1 MQLRRKTKR
10 FAALVL
16 AMSMALG
23 CMPVGAWAEAT
34 TPTDLPPIIATD
46 GEAVPEPALPSDE
59 QEAEKTDDAPASED
73 SEVPDESHGDSEPA
87 ADDPASEQEE
97 SADDNADDMP
107 ADNPQ
112 GDDAQ
117 DAIPDEPTDG
127 SEEENEDN
135 TPDGEIVPDD
145 RLPIQAALDEHGHV
159 YVATVHKA
167 VVYSDAARTEESLV
181 YTTTEDVFLVLATE
195 FVAPAS
201 VKVWFL
207 NETGEVICGY
217 VRADD
222 LDSSYLLDEDIP
234 QISFFP
240 AGEGMTDIGLMP
252 LFIVSG
258 EQPTTDAEG
267 DSAEIQEDAVP
278 DEQQPDTETPDDAAG
293 LQPEHGELGDADEQ
307 LPVTDM
313 EEILPPEENTDAPVL
328 AAPGDYVSVTT
339 DTRVLEY
346 VNEYGIEDYYCDG
359 YLGQFVNDATVQVL
373 SVTTDE
379 LGNGWYEVRFL
390 YGDDFADGTM
400 KWTDYATCWVMAAE
414 TGPANSDACTVTDF
428 AYSQEFLE
436 ALQAMDISL
445 YATAM
450 NGFSLKN
457 INGSVGGFYAWQSS
471 LYGSSGRD
479 SAYPQIAKSASH
491 GTIYATPHYL
501 EGYTVYCLE
510 HNLSGPGEGSGSNQT
525 AKGPYVLV
533 DMDYFVNNSV
543 GGGVSGV
550 RFSAKTMHA
559 LAWVLRHTYPFMA
572 VNRSASNN
580 EVWSRV
586 AGQFAM
592 REVIKQLEG
601 SQYVRSYWDMD
612 SFYAF
617 SGGAPAVYL
626 TYARWLAEN
635 GIARA
640 SITGKI
646 TASNQSLSVSG
657 SSYIGNVTLTTD
669 ADLIRI
675 PRSVGTLTGNS
686 GGSDGSYYY
695 IKSGDTIQVTSSS
708 SRFAVSMESVS
719 SDDEEAYFLVGI
731 PSVAIQKIMV
741 PLYGSPYALQSASVT
756 FELSTGEIKVT
767 KKSSDGI
774 LLKGSVFELLS
785 SGGAVLATKT
795 TGSDG
800 VVLFADLTPGAYTV
814 REKSAPEGYA
824 LSASSSSGVT
834 VAAGTTT
841 HVSFTNERIMGRIR
855 VNKTDSLTGQPLA
868 GAVFSVTR
876 LTGPA
881 SDNAADIGRV
891 VATITTNTQ
900 GIAETEPLPWGQ
912 YRITE
917 TGVPSGYLDAGYTTT
932 VTIR

>member
-1 MQLRRKTKR
+1 MQLRRKIKR
-10 FAALVL
+10 LAALVL
-16 AMSMALG
+16 AISMALG
-23 CMPVGAWAEAT
+23 CMPVSAWAEAT

-46 GEAVPEPALPSDE
+46 GEAMPEPALPSDE
-59 QEAEKTDDAPASED
+59 QEAEQTDDEPAPED
-73 SEVPDESHGDSEPA
+73 LEVPDESDGDSKPA
-87 ADDPASEQEE
+87 ADDPVSEQEE

-117 DAIPDEPTDG
+117 DALPDEPADA
-127 SEEENEDN
+127 SEEENENN
-135 TPDGEIVPDD
+135 TPAEEAEPDN
-145 RLPIQAALDEHGHV
+145 RLSIQAALDEHGHV

-167 VVYSDAARTEESLV
+167 AVYSDAALTEESLV

-207 NETGEVICGY
+207 SETGEVICGY

-252 LFIVSG
+252 LFIVSS
-258 EQPTTDAEG
+258 EQPTEG
-267 DSAEIQEDAVP
+267 DEADPAETQEDTVP
-278 DEQQPDTETPDDAAG
+278 DEQQLDAETPDDPAE
-293 LQPEHGELGDADEQ
+293 LQPDEGELGDAAEQ
-307 LPVTDM
+307 LPITDM
-313 EEILPPEENTDAPVL
+313 EEILPPEEIADAPVL
-328 AAPGDYVSVTT
+328 AVPGDYVSVTT

-346 VNEYGIEDYYCDG
+346 VNEYAIEDDYCDG
-359 YLGQFVNDATVQVL
+359 YLGQFVSDATVQVL

-400 KWTDYATCWVMAAE
+400 KWTDYATCWVMADE
-414 TGPANSDACTVTDF
+414 TGPAGSDACTVTDF
-428 AYSQEFLE
+428 AYSQEFLR
-436 ALQAMDISL
+436 ALQEMDISL
-445 YATAM
+445 YSTPM

-501 EGYTVYCLE
+501 EGFTVYCLE
-510 HNLSGPGEGSGSNQT
+510 HTLSGPGEGSGSSQT

-533 DMDYFVNNSV
+533 DMDYFVNNSG

-572 VNRSASNN
+572 LNRSDSNN

-612 SFYAF
+612 NFYAF

-646 TASNQSLSVSG
+646 KTTNQSLSVSG
-657 SSYIGNVTLTTD
+657 SSYIGTVTLTTD

-695 IKSGDTIQVTSSS
+695 VKSGDTIRVTSSS
-708 SRFAVSMESVS
+708 SRFAVSMESIS
-719 SDDEEAYFLVGI
+719 SDDEEANFLVGI

-741 PLYGSPYALQSASVT
+741 PLYGSPYALQTASVT

-774 LLKGSVFELLS
+774 LLQGAVFELLS
-785 SGGAVLATKT
+785 SSGSVLATKT

-800 VVLFADLTPGAYTV
+800 VVLFADLTPGTYTV

-824 LSASSSSGVT
+824 VSTSSSSDVT

-841 HVSFTNERIMGRIR
+841 HVAFTNERITGRIR
-855 VNKTDSLTGQPLA
+855 VVKTDSLTGKPLA

-876 LTGPA
+876 LSGPA

-891 VATITTNTQ
+891 VATITTNAQ
-900 GIAETEPLPWGQ
+900 GIAETGLLPWGQ
-912 YRITE
+912 YSVTE
-917 TGVPSGYLDAGYTTT
+917 TGVPNGYLDAGYTTT
-932 VTIR
+932 VTIQ

>member
-1 MQLRRKTKR
+1 MQLRRKIKR
-10 FAALVL
+10 LAALVL

-34 TPTDLPPIIATD
+34 TPTDLPTIIATD
-46 GEAVPEPALPSDE
+46 GEAVPEPMLPSDE
-59 QEAEKTDDAPASED
+59 QEDEQTDGEPAPED
-73 SEVPDESHGDSEPA
+73 SADPDESDGDSEPA
-87 ADDPASEQEE
+87 ADAPASEQEE
-97 SADDNADDMP
+97 SADDNADNMS

-117 DAIPDEPTDG
+117 DALPDEPADA
-127 SEEENEDN
+127 SEEENENN
-135 TPDGEIVPDD
+135 TPAEEAEPDN

-167 VVYSDAARTEESLV
+167 SVYSDAAMTEESLV

-217 VRADD
+217 ACADD
-222 LDSSYLLDEDIP
+222 LDTSYLLDEDIP

-240 AGEGMTDIGLMP
+240 AGEGMTDIGRMP

-258 EQPTTDAEG
+258 VQPTEGAEAG
-267 DSAEIQEDAVP
+267 PAETQEDAVP
-278 DEQQPDTETPDDAAG
+278 DEQQPDAETPDDAAG
-293 LQPEHGELGDADEQ
+293 IQPEQDELGDAAEQ

-313 EEILPPEENTDAPVL
+313 EEILPPEEAPDAPVL

-346 VNEYGIEDYYCDG
+346 VNEYAIEDDYCDG
-359 YLGQFVNDATVQVL
+359 YLGQFVSDATVQVL

-414 TGPANSDACTVTDF
+414 TSPAGSDACTVTDF

-445 YATAM
+445 YSTPM

-457 INGSVGGFYAWQSS
+457 INGSIGGFYAWQSS

-533 DMDYFVNNSV
+533 DMDYFVNNSG

-572 VNRSASNN
+572 LNRSDSNN

-612 SFYAF
+612 NFYAF

-657 SSYIGNVTLTTD
+657 SSYIGTVTLTTD

-695 IKSGDTIQVTSSS
+695 IKSGDTIRVTSSS
-708 SRFAVSMESVS
+708 SRFAISMESVS

-774 LLKGSVFELLS
+774 LLKGAVFELLS
-785 SGGAVLATKT
+785 SSGSVLATKT

-800 VVLFADLTPGAYTV
+800 VVLFADLTPGTYTV

-841 HVSFTNERIMGRIR
+841 NVSFTNDRITGRIR
-855 VNKTDSLTGQPLA
+855 VVKTDSLTGKPLA

-876 LTGPA
+876 LSGPA

-891 VATITTNTQ
+891 VATITTNAQ
-900 GIAETEPLPWGQ
+900 GIAETGLLPWGK
-912 YRITE
+912 YSVTE
-917 TGVPSGYLDAGYTTT
+917 TGVPNGYLDAGYTTT
-932 VTIR
+932 VTIQ

>member
-1 MQLRRKTKR
+1 MQLRRKIKR
-10 FAALVL
+10 LAALVL

-117 DAIPDEPTDG
+117 DAIPDEPADG

-240 AGEGMTDIGLMP
+240 VGEGMTDIGVMP

-258 EQPTTDAEG
+258 EQPAVDTESAPPEVQEG
-267 DSAEIQEDAVP
+267 PVP
-278 DEQQPDTETPDDAAG
+278 DEQQPDAETPDDPTEF
-293 LQPEHGELGDADEQ
+293 QPDEGELVDAAEL
-307 LPVTDM
+307 LPVTDI
-313 EEILPPEENTDAPVL
+313 EEILPPEENPDAPVL

-346 VNEYGIEDYYCDG
+346 VNEYAIEDYYCDG
-359 YLGQFVNDATVQVL
+359 YLGQFVSDATVQVL

-400 KWTDYATCWVMAAE
+400 KWTDYATCWVMADE
-414 TGPANSDACTVTDF
+414 TGPAGSDACTVTDF
-428 AYSQEFLE
+428 AYSQEFLR
-436 ALQAMDISL
+436 ALQEMDISL
-445 YATAM
+445 FTTPM

-501 EGYTVYCLE
+501 EGFTVYCLE
-510 HNLSGPGEGSGSNQT
+510 HTLSGPGEGSGSSQT

-533 DMDYFVNNSV
+533 DMDYFVNNSG

-572 VNRSASNN
+572 LNRSDSNN

-612 SFYAF
+612 NFYAF

-646 TASNQSLSVSG
+646 KASNQSLSVSG
-657 SSYIGNVTLTTD
+657 SSYIGTVTLTTD

-695 IKSGDTIQVTSSS
+695 IKSGDTIRVTSSI
-708 SRFAVSMESVS
+708 SRFAVSMESIS
-719 SDDEEAYFLVGI
+719 SDDEEANFLVGI

-741 PLYGSPYALQSASVT
+741 PLYGSPYALQTASVT

-774 LLKGSVFELLS
+774 LLKGAVFELLS
-785 SGGAVLATKT
+785 SSGSVLATKT

-800 VVLFADLTPGAYTV
+800 VVLFADLTPGTYTV

-841 HVSFTNERIMGRIR
+841 HVSFTNERITGRIR
-855 VNKTDSLTGQPLA
+855 VVKTDSLTGKPLA

-891 VATITTNTQ
+891 VATITTNAR
-900 GIAETEPLPWGQ
+900 GIAETGLLPWGK
-912 YRITE
+912 YSVTE
-917 TGVPSGYLDAGYTTT
+917 TGVPDGYLDAGYTTT
-932 VTIR
+932 VTIQ

>member
-1 MQLRRKTKR
+1 MQLRRKIKR
-10 FAALVL
+10 LAALVL

-23 CMPVGAWAEAT
+23 CMPVGAWAEGT
-34 TPTDLPPIIATD
+34 TPTDLPTIIATD
-46 GEAVPEPALPSDE
+46 GEAVPEPALPSYE
-59 QEAEKTDDAPASED
+59 QEAEHTDDEPAPED
-73 SEVPDESHGDSEPA
+73 SGVPDESHGDSEPA

-117 DAIPDEPTDG
+117 DALPDEPADV
-127 SEEENEDN
+127 SEEDEDN
-135 TPDGEIVPDD
+135 TPDEEAEPDN
-145 RLPIQAALDEHGHV
+145 RLPIQSALDEHGHV

-167 VVYSDAARTEESLV
+167 SVYSDAAMTEESLV

-234 QISFFP
+234 QISYFP

-258 EQPTTDAEG
+258 EQPTEGVEADPAET
-267 DSAEIQEDAVP
+267 QEGPVS
-278 DEQQPDTETPDDAAG
+278 DEQQPDAETPDDAAG
-293 LQPEHGELGDADEQ
+293 LLPEEDELGDAAEQ

-313 EEILPPEENTDAPVL
+313 EEILPPEEAPDAPVL
-328 AAPGDYVSVTT
+328 AVPGDYVSVTT
-339 DTRVLEY
+339 NTRVLEY
-346 VNEYGIEDYYCDG
+346 VNEYAIEDYYCDG
-359 YLGQFVNDATVQVL
+359 YLGQFVSDATVQVL

-390 YGDDFADGTM
+390 YGDDFPDGTM

-414 TGPANSDACTVTDF
+414 TGPADSDTCTVTDF

-445 YATAM
+445 FTTPM

-457 INGSVGGFYAWQSS
+457 INGSIGGFYAWQSS

-533 DMDYFVNNSV
+533 DMDYFVNNSG

-550 RFSAKTMHA
+550 RFSEKTMHA

-572 VNRSASNN
+572 LNRSDSNN

-612 SFYAF
+612 SFYSF
-617 SGGAPAVYL
+617 SSGAPAVYL

-657 SSYIGNVTLTTD
+657 SSYIGTVTLTTD

-695 IKSGDTIQVTSSS
+695 VKSGDTIRVTSSS
-708 SRFAVSMESVS
+708 SRFAISMESVS

-774 LLKGSVFELLS
+774 LLKGAVFELLS
-785 SGGAVLATKT
+785 SSGSVLATKT

-800 VVLFADLTPGAYTV
+800 VVLFADLTPGTYTV

-841 HVSFTNERIMGRIR
+841 NVSFTNDRITGRIR
-855 VNKTDSLTGQPLA
+855 VVKTDSLTGKPLA

-876 LTGPA
+876 LSGPA

-891 VATITTNTQ
+891 VATITTNAQ
-900 GIAETEPLPWGQ
+900 GIAETGLLPWGQ
-912 YRITE
+912 YSITE
-917 TGVPSGYLDAGYTTT
+917 TGVPNGYLDAGYTTT
-932 VTIR
+932 VTIQ

>member
-1 MQLRRKTKR
+1 MRLKRKIKR
-10 FAALVL
+10 LAALVL

-59 QEAEKTDDAPASED
+59 QEAGKTDDAPAPED
-73 SEVPDESHGDSEPA
+73 LEDPDESHGDSEPA
-87 ADDPASEQEE
+87 ADDPASEQGEP
-97 SADDNADDMP
+97 ADGNADGAP

-117 DAIPDEPTDG
+117 DTLPDEPADG

-135 TPDGEIVPDD
+135 TPNGEIVPDD
-145 RLPIQAALDEHGHV
+145 RLPIQAALDEYGHV
-159 YVATVHKA
+159 YVATVYKA
-167 VVYSDAARTEESLV
+167 AVYSDAAMTEESLV

-195 FVAPAS
+195 FAAPAS

-252 LFIVSG
+252 LFIVSS
-258 EQPTTDAEG
+258 EQPTADAEG

-307 LPVTDM
+307 LPVTDI
-313 EEILPPEENTDAPVL
+313 EEILSPEENADAPVL

-373 SVTTDE
+373 SITTDE

-501 EGYTVYCLE
+501 EGYNSV
-510 HNLSGPGEGSGSNQT
+510 LSGAQ
-525 AKGPYVLV
+525 
-533 DMDYFVNNSV
+533 
-543 GGGVSGV
+543 
-550 RFSAKTMHA
+550 
-559 LAWVLRHTYPFMA
+559 
-572 VNRSASNN
+572 
-580 EVWSRV
+580 
-586 AGQFAM
+586 
-592 REVIKQLEG
+592 
-601 SQYVRSYWDMD
+601 
-612 SFYAF
+612 
-617 SGGAPAVYL
+617 
-626 TYARWLAEN
+626 
-635 GIARA
+635 
-640 SITGKI
+640 SIW
-646 TASNQSLSVSG
+646 
-657 SSYIGNVTLTTD
+657 
-669 ADLIRI
+669 
-675 PRSVGTLTGNS
+675 PR
-686 GGSDGSYYY
+686 
-695 IKSGDTIQVTSSS
+695 
-708 SRFAVSMESVS
+708 
-719 SDDEEAYFLVGI
+719 
-731 PSVAIQKIMV
+731 
-741 PLYGSPYALQSASVT
+741 
-756 FELSTGEIKVT
+756 
-767 KKSSDGI
+767 
-774 LLKGSVFELLS
+774 
-785 SGGAVLATKT
+785 
-795 TGSDG
+795 
-800 VVLFADLTPGAYTV
+800 
-814 REKSAPEGYA
+814 
-824 LSASSSSGVT
+824 
-834 VAAGTTT
+834 
-841 HVSFTNERIMGRIR
+841 
-855 VNKTDSLTGQPLA
+855 
-868 GAVFSVTR
+868 
-876 LTGPA
+876 
-881 SDNAADIGRV
+881 
-891 VATITTNTQ
+891 
-900 GIAETEPLPWGQ
+900 
-912 YRITE
+912 
-917 TGVPSGYLDAGYTTT
+917 
-932 VTIR
+932 

>member
-1 MQLRRKTKR
+1 MQLRRKIKR
-10 FAALVL
+10 LAALVL

-59 QEAEKTDDAPASED
+59 QDAEKTDDAPASED

-117 DAIPDEPTDG
+117 DAIPDEPADG

-135 TPDGEIVPDD
+135 TPDGETVPDN
-145 RLPIQAALDEHGHV
+145 RLPIQAALDEYGHV

-167 VVYSDAARTEESLV
+167 VVYSNAAMTEESLV

-267 DSAEIQEDAVP
+267 DPAEMQEDAVP

-313 EEILPPEENTDAPVL
+313 EEILPPEENADAPVL
-328 AAPGDYVSVTT
+328 VAPGDYVSVTT

-373 SVTTDE
+373 SITTDE

-559 LAWVLRHTYPFMA
+559 LAWVLRHTYLNPTTLLA
-572 VNRSASNN
+572 TVIN
-580 EVWSRV
+580 EDAPGRIRITKQDALDQHTIAGVQFDIYSVDEDGNAMDRV
-586 AGQFAM
+586 AHIITNDQGIAESPDLFPTDYIV
-592 REVIKQLEG
+592 REHANPTGYEDTLWSEKITVGMDELVTRTVTNMPIQGVIRIVKTDSETANGLPGAEFTVTRISGLPSHNGEG
-601 SQYVRSYWDMD
+601 DGEVV
-612 SFYAF
+612 
-617 SGGAPAVYL
+617 AVI
-626 TYARWLAEN
+626 TTDEN
-635 GIARA
+635 GIAQ
-640 SITGKI
+640 TP
-646 TASNQSLSVSG
+646 L
-657 SSYIGNVTLTTD
+657 LTWGEYEIVETVVPD
-669 ADLIRI
+669 DYLDDGYSTTVRI
-675 PRSVGTLTGNS
+675 P
-686 GGSDGSYYY
+686 
-695 IKSGDTIQVTSSS
+695 
-708 SRFAVSMESVS
+708 A
-719 SDDEEAYFLVGI
+719 EAE
-731 PSVAIQKIMV
+731 PQ
-741 PLYGSPYALQSASVT
+741 
-756 FELSTGEIKVT
+756 
-767 KKSSDGI
+767 
-774 LLKGSVFELLS
+774 
-785 SGGAVLATKT
+785 
-795 TGSDG
+795 
-800 VVLFADLTPGAYTV
+800 
-814 REKSAPEGYA
+814 
-824 LSASSSSGVT
+824 
-834 VAAGTTT
+834 
-841 HVSFTNERIMGRIR
+841 
-855 VNKTDSLTGQPLA
+855 
-868 GAVFSVTR
+868 
-876 LTGPA
+876 PA
-881 SDNAADIGRV
+881 SL
-891 VATITTNTQ
+891 
-900 GIAETEPLPWGQ
+900 EE
-912 YRITE
+912 
-917 TGVPSGYLDAGYTTT
+917 
-932 VTIR
+932 